1 MEKILSQLIR
11 VGVYDW
17 FMPVHLS
24 LTTHPL
30 FREPRELM
38 ERVHCPSC
46 RVSFAPSEVLF
57 VAEDARLV
65 GDPVAGPAQQLRF
78 LPTRFDVGGA
88 ALDPEGARCTRVACP
103 RCRIEF
109 PRAMI
114 ELPSAF
120 ISVVG
125 APGCGKS
132 HLLAAMTWGLR
143 RERARAGACMVD
155 TEPKLNAR
163 LHRDENIL
171 FGAPDSNEIVRLAK
185 TEISGDALLYRTV
198 RVKGKEETLPLPLI
212 FTLHLGAQAIGELTN
227 SELDMAAP
235 TKHAASLVVLYDNA
249 GEHFLPGADES
260 TQPVTRHLSQ
270 SRAILFVFD
279 PTQDPRFR
287 AAVGMSE
294 NGGTN
299 IRQDL
304 VLTETFARV
313 RHHRSRHAADDLDVP
328 LILVL
333 SKADA
338 WSKAANIDLSVEPY
352 LPSGGLDFAALKKM
366 DHALRPLLES
376 ACPEF
381 MTAVRAASSR
391 VLIVP
396 CSALGPCA
404 TADVGADIG
413 VGVTRGVGVRPSQIR
428 PQWASVALLASLPL
442 EIDAIQNASL
452 WT

>member
-1 MEKILSQLIR
+1 
-11 VGVYDW
+11 
-17 FMPVHLS
+17 
-24 LTTHPL
+24 
-30 FREPRELM
+30 
-38 ERVHCPSC
+38 
-46 RVSFAPSEVLF
+46 
-57 VAEDARLV
+57 
-65 GDPVAGPAQQLRF
+65 
-78 LPTRFDVGGA
+78 
-88 ALDPEGARCTRVACP
+88 
-103 RCRIEF
+103 
-109 PRAMI
+109 MI

-125 APGCGKS
+125 APGSGKS

-143 RERARAGACMVD
+143 RERAHAGAFMVD

-171 FGAPDSNEIVRLAK
+171 FGAPDSTELVRLAK
-185 TEISGDALLYRTV
+185 TEIAGDALLYRTAC
-198 RVKGKEETLPLPLI
+198 VKGKDETLPLPLI
-212 FTLHLGAQAIGELTN
+212 FTLHLGAQSAEDIASSQLNNIQPATHG
-227 SELDMAAP
+227 
-235 TKHAASLVVLYDNA
+235 ASLVVLYDNA

-260 TQPVTRHLSQ
+260 AQPVTRHLSQ
-270 SRAILFVFD
+270 SRAIIFVFD

-294 NGGTN
+294 NGGAN

-333 SKADA
+333 SKADV

-366 DHALRPLLES
+366 DRALRPLLEG

-404 TADVGADIG
+404 TGDVGA
-413 VGVTRGVGVRPSQIR
+413 GVTRGAGVRPSQIR

-442 EIDAIQNASL
+442 EVDAIQNASL

>member
-1 MEKILSQLIR
+1 
-11 VGVYDW
+11 
-17 FMPVHLS
+17 MPVHCALEK
-24 LTTHPL
+24 HPL
-30 FREPRELM
+30 FRQSRELI

-46 RVSFAPSEVLF
+46 RFGFSPSEVLF
-57 VAEDARLV
+57 VAEDSRLV

-78 LPTRFDVGGA
+78 LPTRFDMGGA

-114 ELPSAF
+114 ELPSTF

-171 FGAPDSNEIVRLAK
+171 FGAPDSNEPVRLAK
-185 TEISGDALLYRTV
+185 TEIAGDALLYRTV
-198 RVKGKEETLPLPLI
+198 RIKGKDETLPLPLI
-212 FTLHLGAQAIGELTN
+212 FTLHVGAGANVGHSTRTDAMGVKVRGEK
-227 SELDMAAP
+227 LDDKLETVESTSP
-235 TKHAASLVVLYDNA
+235 GASLVVLYDNA

-260 TQPVTRHLSQ
+260 AQPVTRHLSQ

-287 AAVGMSE
+287 AATRMPES
-294 NGGTN
+294 GGVN

-313 RHHRSRHAADDLDVP
+313 RHHRSRHAADHLDVP

-338 WSKAANIDLSVEPY
+338 WSADAKIDLSVEPY
-352 LPSGGLDFAALKKM
+352 LPNGGLDFAALKKM
-366 DHALRPLLES
+366 DRALRPLLES

-404 TADVGADIG
+404 ISIASVGALQG
-413 VGVTRGVGVRPSQIR
+413 AGVRPSEIS
-428 PQWASVALLASLPL
+428 PQWASVALLAALPL
-442 EIDAIQNASL
+442 EVDAIENASL

>member
-1 MEKILSQLIR
+1 
-11 VGVYDW
+11 
-17 FMPVHLS
+17 
-24 LTTHPL
+24 
-30 FREPRELM
+30 M

-46 RVSFAPSEVLF
+46 RVGFSPSEIFF
-57 VAEDARLV
+57 VAEDSRLV

-78 LPTRFDVGGA
+78 LPTRFDMGGA

-114 ELPSAF
+114 ELPSTF

-171 FGAPDSNEIVRLAK
+171 FGAPDSKEPVRLAK
-185 TEISGDALLYRTV
+185 TEIAGDALLYRTV
-198 RVKGKEETLPLPLI
+198 RIKGKDETLPLPLI
-212 FTLHLGAQAIGELTN
+212 FTLHVGAGANVGHSRSTDAMGAKVRGDNFDDTLETDQST
-227 SELDMAAP
+227 SPD
-235 TKHAASLVVLYDNA
+235 ASLVVLYDNA

-260 TQPVTRHLSQ
+260 AQPVTRHLSQ

-287 AAVGMSE
+287 AATRMPES
-294 NGGTN
+294 GGVN

-313 RHHRSRHAADDLDVP
+313 RHHRSRHAADHLDVP
-328 LILVL
+328 LIVVL

-338 WSKAANIDLSVEPY
+338 WSAGAKIDLSVEPY
-352 LPSGGLDFAALKKM
+352 LPNGGLDFAALKKM
-366 DHALRPLLES
+366 DRALRPLLES

-404 TADVGADIG
+404 TSITGAG
-413 VGVTRGVGVRPSQIR
+413 ALQGAGVRPSEIC
-428 PQWASVALLASLPL
+428 PQWASVALLTALPL
-442 EIDAIQNASL
+442 EVDALANASL

>member
-1 MEKILSQLIR
+1 
-11 VGVYDW
+11 
-17 FMPVHLS
+17 
-24 LTTHPL
+24 
-30 FREPRELM
+30 M

-132 HLLAAMTWGLR
+132 HLLASMTWGLR

-185 TEISGDALLYRTV
+185 TEISGDALLYRAV

-212 FTLHLGAQAIGELTN
+212 FTLHTGAQALGELAN
-227 SELDMAAP
+227 SELANSELEMAIP
-235 TKHAASLVVLYDNA
+235 MKHEASLVVLYDNA

-304 VLTETFARV
+304 VLTETFTRV

-338 WSKAANIDLSVEPY
+338 WSKAVNIDLSVEPY

-366 DHALRPLLES
+366 DHALRPLLEG

-404 TADVGADIG
+404 TADVGADISA
-413 VGVTRGVGVRPSQIR
+413 GVTRGVGVRPSQIR

-442 EIDAIQNASL
+442 EVDAIQNASL

>member
-1 MEKILSQLIR
+1 
-11 VGVYDW
+11 
-17 FMPVHLS
+17 
-24 LTTHPL
+24 
-30 FREPRELM
+30 M

-65 GDPVAGPAQQLRF
+65 GDPVAGPTQQLRF

-125 APGCGKS
+125 APGSGKS

-143 RERARAGACMVD
+143 RERARAGAFMVD

-171 FGAPDSNEIVRLAK
+171 FGAPDSTELVRLAK
-185 TEISGDALLYRTV
+185 TEIAGDALLYRTAC
-198 RVKGKEETLPLPLI
+198 VKGKDETLPLPLI
-212 FTLHLGAQAIGELTN
+212 FTLHLGAQSAEDIA
-227 SELDMAAP
+227 SSQLDNIQPA
-235 TKHAASLVVLYDNA
+235 THGASLVVLYDNA

-260 TQPVTRHLSQ
+260 AQPVTRHLSQ
-270 SRAILFVFD
+270 SRAIVFVFD

-294 NGGTN
+294 NGGAN

-366 DHALRPLLES
+366 DHALRPLLEG

-413 VGVTRGVGVRPSQIR
+413 ADIGVGVTRGVGVRPSQIR

-442 EIDAIQNASL
+442 EVDAIQNASL

>member
-1 MEKILSQLIR
+1 ML
-11 VGVYDW
+11 
-17 FMPVHLS
+17 
-24 LTTHPL
+24 
-30 FREPRELM
+30 
-38 ERVHCPSC
+38 
-46 RVSFAPSEVLF
+46 
-57 VAEDARLV
+57 
-65 GDPVAGPAQQLRF
+65 
-78 LPTRFDVGGA
+78 
-88 ALDPEGARCTRVACP
+88 
-103 RCRIEF
+103 
-109 PRAMI
+109 

-125 APGCGKS
+125 APGSGKS

-143 RERARAGACMVD
+143 RERARAGAFMVD

-171 FGAPDSNEIVRLAK
+171 FGAPDSTELVRLAK
-185 TEISGDALLYRTV
+185 TEIAGDALLYRTAC
-198 RVKGKEETLPLPLI
+198 VKGKDETLPLPLI
-212 FTLHLGAQAIGELTN
+212 FTLHLGAQSAADIE
-227 SELDMAAP
+227 SSQLDNIQPA
-235 TKHAASLVVLYDNA
+235 THGASLVVLYDNA

-260 TQPVTRHLSQ
+260 AQPVTRHLSQ
-270 SRAILFVFD
+270 SRAIVFVFD

-287 AAVGMSE
+287 AAVGMFD
-294 NGGTN
+294 NCVAN
-299 IRQDL
+299 FRQDL
-304 VLTETFARV
+304 VLTESFTLV

-338 WSKAANIDLSVEPY
+338 WSKAANIDVSVEPY
-352 LPSGGLDFAALKKM
+352 LPSGGLDFAVLKKM
-366 DHALRPLLES
+366 DRALRPLLEG

-404 TADVGADIG
+404 TGDVGAG
-413 VGVTRGVGVRPSQIR
+413 VSVGVTRDAGVRPSQIR

-442 EIDAIQNASL
+442 EVDAIQNASL

>member
-1 MEKILSQLIR
+1 MR

-17 FMPVHLS
+17 FMSLHLS

-30 FREPRELM
+30 FRESRVLM

-65 GDPVAGPAQQLRF
+65 GDPVAGPTQQLRF

-109 PRAMI
+109 PRAML

-125 APGCGKS
+125 APGSGKS

-143 RERARAGACMVD
+143 RERARAGAFMVD

-171 FGAPDSNEIVRLAK
+171 FGAPDSTELVRLAK
-185 TEISGDALLYRTV
+185 TEIAGDALLYRTAC
-198 RVKGKEETLPLPLI
+198 VKGKDETLPLPLI
-212 FTLHLGAQAIGELTN
+212 FTLHLGAQSAEDIA
-227 SELDMAAP
+227 SSQLDNIQPA
-235 TKHAASLVVLYDNA
+235 THGASLVVLYDNA

-260 TQPVTRHLSQ
+260 AQPVTRHLSQ
-270 SRAILFVFD
+270 SRAIVFVFD

-287 AAVGMSE
+287 AAVGMFE
-294 NGGTN
+294 NGGAN

-304 VLTETFARV
+304 VLTETFTRV

-338 WSKAANIDLSVEPY
+338 WSKAANIDVSVEPY
-352 LPSGGLDFAALKKM
+352 LPSGGLDFAVLKKM
-366 DHALRPLLES
+366 DRALRPLLEG

-404 TADVGADIG
+404 TGDVGAG
-413 VGVTRGVGVRPSQIR
+413 VSAGVTRGAGVRPSEIR

-442 EIDAIQNASL
+442 EVDAIQNASL

>member
-1 MEKILSQLIR
+1 
-11 VGVYDW
+11 
-17 FMPVHLS
+17 
-24 LTTHPL
+24 
-30 FREPRELM
+30 M

-125 APGCGKS
+125 APGSGKS

-143 RERARAGACMVD
+143 RERARAGAFMVD

-163 LHRDENIL
+163 LHRDETIL

-185 TEISGDALLYRTV
+185 TEIAGDALLYRTAC
-198 RVKGKEETLPLPLI
+198 VKGKDETLPLPLI
-212 FTLHLGAQAIGELTN
+212 FTLHLGAQSAEDIA
-227 SELDMAAP
+227 SSQLDNIQPA
-235 TKHAASLVVLYDNA
+235 THGASLVVLYDNA

-260 TQPVTRHLSQ
+260 AQPVTRHLSQ
-270 SRAILFVFD
+270 SRAIVFVFD

-294 NGGTN
+294 NGGAN

-338 WSKAANIDLSVEPY
+338 WSKAANIDLSLEPY

-366 DHALRPLLES
+366 DRALRPLLEG

-404 TADVGADIG
+404 TGDVGGDVGAG
-413 VGVTRGVGVRPSQIR
+413 AGVTRGAGVRPSQIR

-442 EIDAIQNASL
+442 EVDAIQNASL

>member
-1 MEKILSQLIR
+1 M
-11 VGVYDW
+11 YDRD
-17 FMPVHLS
+17 MPVHCALEKHS
-24 LTTHPL
+24 L
-30 FREPRELM
+30 FRQSRELI

-46 RVSFAPSEVLF
+46 RFGFSPSEVLF
-57 VAEDARLV
+57 VAEDSRLV

-78 LPTRFDVGGA
+78 LPTRFDMGGA

-114 ELPSAF
+114 ELPSTF

-171 FGAPDSNEIVRLAK
+171 FGAPDSNEPVRLAK
-185 TEISGDALLYRTV
+185 TEIAGDALLYRTV
-198 RVKGKEETLPLPLI
+198 RIKGKDETLPLPLI
-212 FTLHLGAQAIGELTN
+212 FTLHVEAGANVGHSTRTDAMGVKVRGEK
-227 SELDMAAP
+227 LDDKLETVESTSP
-235 TKHAASLVVLYDNA
+235 GASLVVLYDNA

-260 TQPVTRHLSQ
+260 AQPVTRHLSQ

-287 AAVGMSE
+287 AATRMPES
-294 NGGTN
+294 GGVN

-313 RHHRSRHAADDLDVP
+313 RHHRSRHAADHLDVP

-338 WSKAANIDLSVEPY
+338 WSAGAKIDLSVEPY
-352 LPSGGLDFAALKKM
+352 LPNGGLDFAALKKM
-366 DHALRPLLES
+366 DRALRPLLES

-404 TADVGADIG
+404 ISIAGAG
-413 VGVTRGVGVRPSQIR
+413 ALQGAGVRPSEIS
-428 PQWASVALLASLPL
+428 PQWASVALLAALPL
-442 EIDAIQNASL
+442 EVDAIENASL

>member
-1 MEKILSQLIR
+1 M
-11 VGVYDW
+11 YDRD
-17 FMPVHLS
+17 MPVHCALEKHS
-24 LTTHPL
+24 L
-30 FREPRELM
+30 FRQSRELI

-46 RVSFAPSEVLF
+46 RFGFSPSEVLF
-57 VAEDARLV
+57 VAEDSRLV

-78 LPTRFDVGGA
+78 LPTRFDMGGA

-114 ELPSAF
+114 ELPSTF

-171 FGAPDSNEIVRLAK
+171 FGAPDSNEPVRLAK
-185 TEISGDALLYRTV
+185 TEIAGDALLYRTV
-198 RVKGKEETLPLPLI
+198 RIKGKDETLPLPLI
-212 FTLHLGAQAIGELTN
+212 FTLHVGAGANVGHSTRTDAMGVKVRGEK
-227 SELDMAAP
+227 LDDKLETVESTSP
-235 TKHAASLVVLYDNA
+235 GASLVVLYDNA

-260 TQPVTRHLSQ
+260 AQPVTRHLSQ

-287 AAVGMSE
+287 AATRMPES
-294 NGGTN
+294 GGVN

-313 RHHRSRHAADDLDVP
+313 RHHRSRHAADTLDVP
-328 LILVL
+328 LVLVL

-338 WSKAANIDLSVEPY
+338 WSVGAHIDLNVEPY
-352 LPSGGLDFAALKKM
+352 LPQGGLDFAALKKM
-366 DHALRPLLES
+366 DGALRPLLQR

-381 MTAVRAASSR
+381 MSAVRAATSR

-396 CSALGPCA
+396 CSALGPRA
-404 TADVGADIG
+404 SSVVGA
-413 VGVTRGVGVRPSQIR
+413 GVRASDIH
-428 PQWASVALLASLPL
+428 PQWASVALLTVLPL
-442 EIDAIQNASL
+442 EVDAIANASL

>member
-1 MEKILSQLIR
+1 
-11 VGVYDW
+11 
-17 FMPVHLS
+17 
-24 LTTHPL
+24 
-30 FREPRELM
+30 M

-294 NGGTN
+294 NGGAN

-366 DHALRPLLES
+366 DHALRPLLEG

-404 TADVGADIG
+404 TADVGADVGADIG

-442 EIDAIQNASL
+442 EVDATQNASL
-452 WT
+452 WI

>member
-1 MEKILSQLIR
+1 M
-11 VGVYDW
+11 
-17 FMPVHLS
+17 
-24 LTTHPL
+24 
-30 FREPRELM
+30 
-38 ERVHCPSC
+38 
-46 RVSFAPSEVLF
+46 
-57 VAEDARLV
+57 AEDSRLV

-78 LPTRFDVGGA
+78 LPTRFDMGGA
-88 ALDPEGARCTRVACP
+88 ALDPEGARCTRLACP

-114 ELPSAF
+114 ELPSTF

-155 TEPKLNAR
+155 TEPKSNAR

-171 FGAPDSNEIVRLAK
+171 FGAPDSTTPVRLAK
-185 TEISGDALLYRTV
+185 TEIAGDALLYRTV
-198 RVKGKEETLPLPLI
+198 RIKGKDETLPLPLI
-212 FTLHLGAQAIGELTN
+212 FTQHVGAGANVAHSIRTDAMGVKVRGEKLDDTIGTGD
-227 SELDMAAP
+227 STSPD
-235 TKHAASLVVLYDNA
+235 ASLVVLYDNA

-260 TQPVTRHLSQ
+260 AQPVTRHLSQ

-279 PTQDPRFR
+279 PTQDARFR
-287 AAVGMSE
+287 AAVGLSE
-294 NGGTN
+294 MGGEN

-313 RHHRSRHAADDLDVP
+313 RHHRSRHAADTLDVP
-328 LILVL
+328 LVLVL

-338 WSKAANIDLSVEPY
+338 WSVGAHIDLNVEPY
-352 LPSGGLDFAALKKM
+352 LPQGGLDFAALKKM
-366 DHALRPLLES
+366 DGALRPLLQR

-381 MTAVRAASSR
+381 MSAVRAATSR

-396 CSALGPCA
+396 CSALGPR
-404 TADVGADIG
+404 TSSVVGA
-413 VGVTRGVGVRPSQIR
+413 GVRASDIH
-428 PQWASVALLASLPL
+428 PQWASVALLTVLPL
-442 EIDAIQNASL
+442 EVDAIANASL

>member
-1 MEKILSQLIR
+1 
-11 VGVYDW
+11 
-17 FMPVHLS
+17 
-24 LTTHPL
+24 
-30 FREPRELM
+30 M

-46 RVSFAPSEVLF
+46 RFGFSPSEILF
-57 VAEDARLV
+57 VAEDSRLV

-78 LPTRFDVGGA
+78 LPTRFDMGGA

-114 ELPSAF
+114 ELPSTF

-171 FGAPDSNEIVRLAK
+171 FGAPDSKEPVRLAK
-185 TEISGDALLYRTV
+185 TEIAGDALLYRTV
-198 RVKGKEETLPLPLI
+198 RIKGKDETLPLPLI
-212 FTLHLGAQAIGELTN
+212 FTLHVGAGANVGHSRSTDAMGAKVRGDN
-227 SELDMAAP
+227 LDDTLETDQP
-235 TKHAASLVVLYDNA
+235 TSPDASLVVLYDNA

-260 TQPVTRHLSQ
+260 AQPVTRHLSQ

-287 AAVGMSE
+287 AATRMPDS
-294 NGGTN
+294 GGVN

-313 RHHRSRHAADDLDVP
+313 RHHRSRHAADNLDVP

-338 WSKAANIDLSVEPY
+338 WSAGAQIDLSVEPY
-352 LPSGGLDFAALKKM
+352 LPNGGLDFAALKKM
-366 DHALRPLLES
+366 DRALRPLLES

-404 TADVGADIG
+404 TSITGASALQG
-413 VGVTRGVGVRPSQIR
+413 AGVRPSEIC
-428 PQWASVALLASLPL
+428 PQWASVALLTALPL
-442 EIDAIQNASL
+442 EVDALANASL

>member
-1 MEKILSQLIR
+1 M
-11 VGVYDW
+11 
-17 FMPVHLS
+17 
-24 LTTHPL
+24 
-30 FREPRELM
+30 
-38 ERVHCPSC
+38 
-46 RVSFAPSEVLF
+46 
-57 VAEDARLV
+57 AEDSRLV

-78 LPTRFDVGGA
+78 LPTRFDMGGA

-114 ELPSAF
+114 ELPSTF

-171 FGAPDSNEIVRLAK
+171 FGAPDSNEPVRLAK
-185 TEISGDALLYRTV
+185 TEIAGDALLYRTV
-198 RVKGKEETLPLPLI
+198 RIKGKDETLPLPLI
-212 FTLHLGAQAIGELTN
+212 FTLHVEAGANVGHSTRTDAMGVKVRGEK
-227 SELDMAAP
+227 LDDKLETVESTSP
-235 TKHAASLVVLYDNA
+235 GASLVVLYDNA

-260 TQPVTRHLSQ
+260 AQPVTRHLSQ

-287 AAVGMSE
+287 AATRMPES
-294 NGGTN
+294 GGVN

-313 RHHRSRHAADDLDVP
+313 RHHRSRHAADHLDVP

-338 WSKAANIDLSVEPY
+338 WSAGAKIDLSVEPY
-352 LPSGGLDFAALKKM
+352 LPNGGLDFAALKKM
-366 DHALRPLLES
+366 DRALRPLLES

-391 VLIVP
+391 VLSVP

-404 TADVGADIG
+404 ISIAGAG
-413 VGVTRGVGVRPSQIR
+413 ALQGAGVRPSEIS
-428 PQWASVALLASLPL
+428 PQWASVALLAALPL
-442 EIDAIQNASL
+442 EVDAIENASL

>member
-1 MEKILSQLIR
+1 MR

-24 LTTHPL
+24 LATHPL

-212 FTLHLGAQAIGELTN
+212 FTLHTGAQALGELTN

-235 TKHAASLVVLYDNA
+235 TKHEASLVVLYDNA

-294 NGGTN
+294 NGGAN

-304 VLTETFARV
+304 VLTETFTRV

-338 WSKAANIDLSVEPY
+338 WSKAVNIDLSVDPY

-366 DHALRPLLES
+366 DHALRPLLEG

-404 TADVGADIG
+404 TADVGADVGADIG
-413 VGVTRGVGVRPSQIR
+413 AGVTRGVGVRPSQIR

-442 EIDAIQNASL
+442 EVDAIQNASL
-452 WT
+452 WI

>member
-1 MEKILSQLIR
+1 
-11 VGVYDW
+11 
-17 FMPVHLS
+17 
-24 LTTHPL
+24 
-30 FREPRELM
+30 M

-65 GDPVAGPAQQLRF
+65 GDPVAGPTQQLRF

-125 APGCGKS
+125 APGSGKS

-143 RERARAGACMVD
+143 RERARAGAFMVD

-171 FGAPDSNEIVRLAK
+171 FGAPDSTELVRLAK
-185 TEISGDALLYRTV
+185 TEIAGDALLYRTAC
-198 RVKGKEETLPLPLI
+198 VKGKDETLPLPLI
-212 FTLHLGAQAIGELTN
+212 FTLHLGAQSAEDIA
-227 SELDMAAP
+227 SSQLDNIQPA
-235 TKHAASLVVLYDNA
+235 THGASLVVLYDNA

-260 TQPVTRHLSQ
+260 AQPVTRHLSQ
-270 SRAILFVFD
+270 SRAIIFVFD

-294 NGGTN
+294 NGGAN

-338 WSKAANIDLSVEPY
+338 WSKAANIDLSLEPY

-366 DHALRPLLES
+366 DRALRPLLEG

-413 VGVTRGVGVRPSQIR
+413 ADIGVGVTRGVGVRPSEIR

-442 EIDAIQNASL
+442 EVDAIQNASL

>member
-1 MEKILSQLIR
+1 
-11 VGVYDW
+11 
-17 FMPVHLS
+17 MPVHS
-24 LTTHPL
+24 ALTTHPL

-46 RVSFAPSEVLF
+46 RVGFAPSEVLF
-57 VAEDARLV
+57 VTEDARLV
-65 GDPVAGPAQQLRF
+65 GDPVAGPTQQLRF

-125 APGCGKS
+125 APGSGKS

-143 RERARAGACMVD
+143 RERARAGAFVVD
-155 TEPKLNAR
+155 TDPKLNAR

-171 FGAPDSNEIVRLAK
+171 FGAPNSTELVRLAK
-185 TEISGDALLYRTV
+185 TEIAGDALLYRTV
-198 RVKGKEETLPLPLI
+198 RVKGKDETLPLPLI
-212 FTLHLGAQAIGELTN
+212 FTLHVGAGGEPSEGADGNSQRLSALQTIELPTN
-227 SELDMAAP
+227 TSDIVEPA
-235 TKHAASLVVLYDNA
+235 KRGASLVVLYDNA

-260 TQPVTRHLSQ
+260 AQPVTRHLSQ
-270 SRAILFVFD
+270 SRAIVFVFD
-279 PTQDPRFR
+279 PTQDARFR
-287 AAVGMSE
+287 AAVGLSE
-294 NGGTN
+294 MGGEN

-304 VLTETFARV
+304 VLTEPFARV
-313 RHHRSRHAADDLDVP
+313 RHHRSRHAADTLDVP
-328 LILVL
+328 LVLVL

-338 WSKAANIDLSVEPY
+338 WSAGARIDLNVEPY
-352 LPSGGLDFAALKKM
+352 LPQGGLDFAALKKM
-366 DHALRPLLES
+366 DGALRPLLQL

-381 MTAVRAASSR
+381 MSAVRAATSR

-396 CSALGPCA
+396 CSALGPSA
-404 TADVGADIG
+404 SQVVGAGVQASDIH
-413 VGVTRGVGVRPSQIR
+413 
-428 PQWASVALLASLPL
+428 PQWASVALLTVLPL
-442 EIDAIQNASL
+442 EVDAIANASL

>member
-1 MEKILSQLIR
+1 
-11 VGVYDW
+11 
-17 FMPVHLS
+17 MPVHS
-24 LTTHPL
+24 ALTTHPL

-46 RVSFAPSEVLF
+46 RVGFAPSEVLF
-57 VAEDARLV
+57 VAEDSRLV
-65 GDPVAGPAQQLRF
+65 GDPVAGPTQQLRF

-125 APGCGKS
+125 APGSGKS

-143 RERARAGACMVD
+143 RERARAGAFVVD

-171 FGAPDSNEIVRLAK
+171 FGAPDSNEPVRLAK
-185 TEISGDALLYRTV
+185 TEIAGDALLYRTV
-198 RVKGKEETLPLPLI
+198 RVKGKDETLPLPLI
-212 FTLHLGAQAIGELTN
+212 FTLHVGAGGEQSEGADGSSQRLSALQTIELPTN
-227 SELDMAAP
+227 TLDIVETA
-235 TKHAASLVVLYDNA
+235 KRGASLVVLYDNA

-260 TQPVTRHLSQ
+260 AQPVTRHLSQ

-279 PTQDPRFR
+279 PTQDARFR
-287 AAVGMSE
+287 AAVGMVD

-313 RHHRSRHAADDLDVP
+313 RHHRSRHAADTLDVP

-338 WSKAANIDLSVEPY
+338 WSAGAKIDLIVEPY
-352 LPSGGLDFAALKKM
+352 LPNGGLDFAALKKM
-366 DHALRPLLES
+366 DRALRPLLEG

-381 MTAVRAASSR
+381 MTAVRAATSR

-404 TADVGADIG
+404 TPIVGAG
-413 VGVTRGVGVRPSQIR
+413 VLQGAGVRPSEIC
-428 PQWASVALLASLPL
+428 PQWASVALLTALPL
-442 EIDAIQNASL
+442 EVDAIENAPL

>member
-1 MEKILSQLIR
+1 
-11 VGVYDW
+11 
-17 FMPVHLS
+17 
-24 LTTHPL
+24 
-30 FREPRELM
+30 
-38 ERVHCPSC
+38 
-46 RVSFAPSEVLF
+46 
-57 VAEDARLV
+57 
-65 GDPVAGPAQQLRF
+65 
-78 LPTRFDVGGA
+78 
-88 ALDPEGARCTRVACP
+88 
-103 RCRIEF
+103 
-109 PRAMI
+109 
-114 ELPSAF
+114 
-120 ISVVG
+120 
-125 APGCGKS
+125 
-132 HLLAAMTWGLR
+132 
-143 RERARAGACMVD
+143 MVD

-198 RVKGKEETLPLPLI
+198 RVKDKEETLPLPLI
-212 FTLHLGAQAIGELTN
+212 FTLHTGAQALGELAN
-227 SELDMAAP
+227 SDLDMATP
-235 TKHAASLVVLYDNA
+235 VKHEASLVVLYDNA

-294 NGGTN
+294 NGGVN

-366 DHALRPLLES
+366 DHALRALLEG

-404 TADVGADIG
+404 TADVGADVGADIG
-413 VGVTRGVGVRPSQIR
+413 GGVTRGVGVRPSQIR

-442 EIDAIQNASL
+442 EVDAIQNASL

>member
-1 MEKILSQLIR
+1 M
-11 VGVYDW
+11 
-17 FMPVHLS
+17 
-24 LTTHPL
+24 
-30 FREPRELM
+30 
-38 ERVHCPSC
+38 
-46 RVSFAPSEVLF
+46 
-57 VAEDARLV
+57 AEDSRLV

-78 LPTRFDVGGA
+78 LPTRFDMGGA

-114 ELPSAF
+114 ELPSTF

-171 FGAPDSNEIVRLAK
+171 FGAPDSNEPVRLAK
-185 TEISGDALLYRTV
+185 TEIAGDALLYRTV
-198 RVKGKEETLPLPLI
+198 RIKGKDETLPLPLI
-212 FTLHLGAQAIGELTN
+212 FTLHVEAGANVGHSTRTDAMGVKVRGEK
-227 SELDMAAP
+227 LDDKLETVESTSP
-235 TKHAASLVVLYDNA
+235 GASLVVLYDNA

-260 TQPVTRHLSQ
+260 AQPVTRHLSQ

-287 AAVGMSE
+287 AATRMPES
-294 NGGTN
+294 GGVN

-313 RHHRSRHAADDLDVP
+313 RHHRSRHAADHLDVP

-338 WSKAANIDLSVEPY
+338 WSADAKIDLSVEPY
-352 LPSGGLDFAALKKM
+352 LPNGGLDFAALKKM
-366 DHALRPLLES
+366 DRALRPLLES

-404 TADVGADIG
+404 ISIAGAG
-413 VGVTRGVGVRPSQIR
+413 ALQGAGVRPSEIS
-428 PQWASVALLASLPL
+428 PQWASVALLAALPL
-442 EIDAIQNASL
+442 EVDAIENASL

>member
-1 MEKILSQLIR
+1 
-11 VGVYDW
+11 
-17 FMPVHLS
+17 
-24 LTTHPL
+24 
-30 FREPRELM
+30 M

-198 RVKGKEETLPLPLI
+198 RVKGKEETLPLPFI
-212 FTLHLGAQAIGELTN
+212 FTLHTGAQALGELTN

-235 TKHAASLVVLYDNA
+235 VKHEASLVVLYDNA

-294 NGGTN
+294 NGGAN

-304 VLTETFARV
+304 VLTETFTRV

-338 WSKAANIDLSVEPY
+338 WSKAVNIDLSVDPY

-366 DHALRPLLES
+366 DYALRPLLEG

-404 TADVGADIG
+404 TADVGADVGTDIG
-413 VGVTRGVGVRPSQIR
+413 VGVTRGVGVRPSEIR

-442 EIDAIQNASL
+442 EVDAIQNASL

>member
-1 MEKILSQLIR
+1 
-11 VGVYDW
+11 
-17 FMPVHLS
+17 
-24 LTTHPL
+24 
-30 FREPRELM
+30 M

-65 GDPVAGPAQQLRF
+65 GDPVAGPTQQLRF

-88 ALDPEGARCTRVACP
+88 ALDPEGARCTRLACP

-109 PRAMI
+109 PRAML

-125 APGCGKS
+125 APGSGKS

-143 RERARAGACMVD
+143 RERARAGAFMVD

-171 FGAPDSNEIVRLAK
+171 FGAPDSTELVRLAK
-185 TEISGDALLYRTV
+185 TEIAGDALLYRTAC
-198 RVKGKEETLPLPLI
+198 VKGKDETLPLPLI
-212 FTLHLGAQAIGELTN
+212 FTLHLGAQSAADIA
-227 SELDMAAP
+227 SSQLDNIQPA
-235 TKHAASLVVLYDNA
+235 THGASLVVLYDNA

-260 TQPVTRHLSQ
+260 AQPVTRHLSQ
-270 SRAILFVFD
+270 SRAIVFVFD

-294 NGGTN
+294 NGGAN

-304 VLTETFARV
+304 VLTETFTRV

-338 WSKAANIDLSVEPY
+338 WSKAANIDVSVEPY

-366 DHALRPLLES
+366 DSALRPLLEG

-404 TADVGADIG
+404 TGDVGAVVG
-413 VGVTRGVGVRPSQIR
+413 AGVTRGVGVRPSQIR

-442 EIDAIQNASL
+442 EVDAIQNASL

>member
-185 TEISGDALLYRTV
+185 TEISGDALLYRTA

-212 FTLHLGAQAIGELTN
+212 FTLHTGAQALGELAN
-227 SELDMAAP
+227 SELEMAAP
-235 TKHAASLVVLYDNA
+235 MKHEASLVVLYDNA

-294 NGGTN
+294 NGGAN

-304 VLTETFARV
+304 VLTETFTRV

-366 DHALRPLLES
+366 DHALRPLLEG

-404 TADVGADIG
+404 TADIGVDIG
-413 VGVTRGVGVRPSQIR
+413 VGVTRGVGVRPSEIR

-442 EIDAIQNASL
+442 EVDAIQNASL

>member
-1 MEKILSQLIR
+1 MR

-185 TEISGDALLYRTV
+185 TEISGDALLYRAV

-212 FTLHLGAQAIGELTN
+212 FTLHTGAQALGELAN

-235 TKHAASLVVLYDNA
+235 MKHEASLVVLYDNA

-294 NGGTN
+294 NGGAN

-304 VLTETFARV
+304 VLTETFTRV

-366 DHALRPLLES
+366 DHALRPLLEG

-381 MTAVRAASSR
+381 MTAVRAVSSR

-413 VGVTRGVGVRPSQIR
+413 ADIGVGVTRGVGVRPSEIR

-442 EIDAIQNASL
+442 EVDAIQNASL
-452 WT
+452 WV

>member
-1 MEKILSQLIR
+1 M
-11 VGVYDW
+11 
-17 FMPVHLS
+17 
-24 LTTHPL
+24 
-30 FREPRELM
+30 
-38 ERVHCPSC
+38 
-46 RVSFAPSEVLF
+46 
-57 VAEDARLV
+57 AEDSRLV

-78 LPTRFDVGGA
+78 LPTRFDMGGA

-114 ELPSAF
+114 ELPSTF

-171 FGAPDSNEIVRLAK
+171 FGAPDSNEPVRLAK
-185 TEISGDALLYRTV
+185 TEIAGDALLYRTV
-198 RVKGKEETLPLPLI
+198 RIKGKDETLPLPLI
-212 FTLHLGAQAIGELTN
+212 FTLHVEAGANVGHSTRTDAMGVKVRGEK
-227 SELDMAAP
+227 LDDKLETVESTSP
-235 TKHAASLVVLYDNA
+235 GASLVVLYDNA

-260 TQPVTRHLSQ
+260 AQPVTRHLSQ

-287 AAVGMSE
+287 AATRMPES
-294 NGGTN
+294 GGVN

-313 RHHRSRHAADDLDVP
+313 RHHRSRHAADHLDVP

-338 WSKAANIDLSVEPY
+338 WSAGAKIDLSVEPY
-352 LPSGGLDFAALKKM
+352 LPNGGLDFAALKKM
-366 DHALRPLLES
+366 DRALRPLLES

-404 TADVGADIG
+404 ISIAGAG
-413 VGVTRGVGVRPSQIR
+413 ALQGAGVRPSEIS
-428 PQWASVALLASLPL
+428 PQWASVALLAALPL
-442 EIDAIQNASL
+442 EVDAIENASL

>member
-1 MEKILSQLIR
+1 M
-11 VGVYDW
+11 YDW

-185 TEISGDALLYRTV
+185 TEISGDALLYRAV

-212 FTLHLGAQAIGELTN
+212 FTLHTGAQALGELAN
-227 SELDMAAP
+227 SELANSELEMAIP
-235 TKHAASLVVLYDNA
+235 MKHEASLVVLYDNA

-304 VLTETFARV
+304 VLTETFTRV

-338 WSKAANIDLSVEPY
+338 WSKAVNIDLSVDPY

-366 DHALRPLLES
+366 DHALRPLLEG

-404 TADVGADIG
+404 TADVGADVGADIG
-413 VGVTRGVGVRPSQIR
+413 AGVTRGVGVRPSQIR

-442 EIDAIQNASL
+442 EVDAIQNASL
-452 WT
+452 WI

>member
-1 MEKILSQLIR
+1 M
-11 VGVYDW
+11 
-17 FMPVHLS
+17 
-24 LTTHPL
+24 
-30 FREPRELM
+30 
-38 ERVHCPSC
+38 
-46 RVSFAPSEVLF
+46 
-57 VAEDARLV
+57 AEDSRLV

-78 LPTRFDVGGA
+78 LPTRFDMGGA

-114 ELPSAF
+114 ELPSTF

-163 LHRDENIL
+163 LPRDENIL
-171 FGAPDSNEIVRLAK
+171 FGAPDSNEPVRLAK
-185 TEISGDALLYRTV
+185 TEIAGDALLYRTV
-198 RVKGKEETLPLPLI
+198 RIKGKDETLPLPLI
-212 FTLHLGAQAIGELTN
+212 FTLHVGAGANVGHSTRTDAMGVKVRGEK
-227 SELDMAAP
+227 LDDKLETVESTSP
-235 TKHAASLVVLYDNA
+235 GASLVVLYDNA

-260 TQPVTRHLSQ
+260 AQPVTRHLSQ

-287 AAVGMSE
+287 AATRMPES
-294 NGGTN
+294 GGVN

-313 RHHRSRHAADDLDVP
+313 RHHRSRHAADHLDVP

-338 WSKAANIDLSVEPY
+338 WSAGAKIDLSVEPY
-352 LPSGGLDFAALKKM
+352 LPNGGLDFAALKKM
-366 DHALRPLLES
+366 DRALRPLLES

-404 TADVGADIG
+404 ISIAGAG
-413 VGVTRGVGVRPSQIR
+413 ALQGAGVRPSEIS
-428 PQWASVALLASLPL
+428 PQWASVALLAALPL
-442 EIDAIQNASL
+442 EVDAIENASL

>member
-1 MEKILSQLIR
+1 MEC
-11 VGVYDW
+11 
-17 FMPVHLS
+17 
-24 LTTHPL
+24 
-30 FREPRELM
+30 
-38 ERVHCPSC
+38 VHCPSC
-46 RVSFAPSEVLF
+46 RVGFSPSEVLF
-57 VAEDARLV
+57 VSEDSRLV

-78 LPTRFDVGGA
+78 LPTRFDMGGA

-114 ELPSAF
+114 ELPSTF

-155 TEPKLNAR
+155 TEPKMNAR

-171 FGAPDSNEIVRLAK
+171 FGAPDSNEPVRLAK
-185 TEISGDALLYRTV
+185 TEIAGDALLYRTV
-198 RVKGKEETLPLPLI
+198 RIKGKDETLPLPLI
-212 FTLHLGAQAIGELTN
+212 FTLHVGAGANVGHSRSTDAMGAKVRGDN
-227 SELDMAAP
+227 LDDTLETDQSTIP
-235 TKHAASLVVLYDNA
+235 GASLVVLYDNA

-260 TQPVTRHLSQ
+260 AQPVTRHLSQ

-287 AAVGMSE
+287 AATRMPES
-294 NGGTN
+294 GGVN

-313 RHHRSRHAADDLDVP
+313 RHHRSRHAADHLDVP

-338 WSKAANIDLSVEPY
+338 WSAGAKIDLSVEPY
-352 LPSGGLDFAALKKM
+352 LPNGGLDFAALKKM
-366 DHALRPLLES
+366 DRALRPLLES

-404 TADVGADIG
+404 TSIAGAG
-413 VGVTRGVGVRPSQIR
+413 ALQGAGVRPSEIC
-428 PQWASVALLASLPL
+428 PQWASVALLTTLPL
-442 EIDAIQNASL
+442 EVDALANASL

>member
-1 MEKILSQLIR
+1 
-11 VGVYDW
+11 
-17 FMPVHLS
+17 MPVHSALEK
-24 LTTHPL
+24 HQL
-30 FREPRELM
+30 FRESRQLM

-46 RVSFAPSEVLF
+46 RVGFAPSEVLF

-65 GDPVAGPAQQLRF
+65 GDPVAGPEHHLRF

-114 ELPSAF
+114 ELPSAV

-125 APGCGKS
+125 APGSGKS
-132 HLLAAMTWGLR
+132 YLLAAMTWGLR
-143 RERARAGACMVD
+143 RERERAGACMVD

-171 FGAPDSNEIVRLAK
+171 FGSPDSNEPVRLAK
-185 TEISGDALLYRTV
+185 TEIAGDALLYRTV
-198 RVKGKEETLPLPLI
+198 RVKGKDETLPLPLI
-212 FTLHLGAQAIGELTN
+212 FTLHVDAVSVDEQSIGADAISERFSAVGSVELPTN
-227 SELDMAAP
+227 KLDIVEPAKRGM
-235 TKHAASLVVLYDNA
+235 SLVVLYDNA

-260 TQPVTRHLSQ
+260 AQPVTRHLSQ

-294 NGGTN
+294 MDGVN

-304 VLTETFARV
+304 MLTETFARV
-313 RHHRSRHAADDLDVP
+313 RHHRSHHSADDLNVP

-338 WSKAANIDLSVEPY
+338 WSAGAKIDLGVEPY
-352 LPSGGLDFAALKKM
+352 LPSGGLDFAVLKNM
-366 DHALRPLLES
+366 DRTLRPLLDD

-396 CSALGPCA
+396 CSALGSCA
-404 TADVGADIG
+404 TSLVGA
-413 VGVTRGVGVRPSQIR
+413 RAAQSAGVRPSDIR
-428 PQWASVALLASLPL
+428 PQWASVGLLTALPL
-442 EIDAIQNASL
+442 EVDAIEIASL

>member
-1 MEKILSQLIR
+1 
-11 VGVYDW
+11 
-17 FMPVHLS
+17 MPVHCALEK
-24 LTTHPL
+24 HPL
-30 FREPRELM
+30 FRQSRELI

-46 RVSFAPSEVLF
+46 RFGFSPSEVLF
-57 VAEDARLV
+57 VAEDSRLV

-78 LPTRFDVGGA
+78 LPTRFDMGGA

-114 ELPSAF
+114 ELPSTF

-171 FGAPDSNEIVRLAK
+171 FGAPDSNEPVRLAK
-185 TEISGDALLYRTV
+185 TEIAGDALLYRTV
-198 RVKGKEETLPLPLI
+198 RIKGKDETLPLPLI
-212 FTLHLGAQAIGELTN
+212 FTLHVEAGANVGHSTRTDAMGVKVRGEK
-227 SELDMAAP
+227 LDDKLETVESTSP
-235 TKHAASLVVLYDNA
+235 GASLVVLYDNA

-260 TQPVTRHLSQ
+260 AQPVTRHLSQ

-287 AAVGMSE
+287 AATRMPES
-294 NGGTN
+294 GGVN

-313 RHHRSRHAADDLDVP
+313 RHHRSRHAADHLDVP

-338 WSKAANIDLSVEPY
+338 WSAGAKIDLSVEPY
-352 LPSGGLDFAALKKM
+352 LPNGGLDFAALKKM
-366 DHALRPLLES
+366 DRALRPLLES

-404 TADVGADIG
+404 TSIPGAG
-413 VGVTRGVGVRPSQIR
+413 ALQGAGVRPSEIY
-428 PQWASVALLASLPL
+428 PQWASVALLTTLPL
-442 EIDAIQNASL
+442 EVDALANASL

>member
-1 MEKILSQLIR
+1 
-11 VGVYDW
+11 
-17 FMPVHLS
+17 
-24 LTTHPL
+24 
-30 FREPRELM
+30 M

-185 TEISGDALLYRTV
+185 TEISGDALLYRTA

-212 FTLHLGAQAIGELTN
+212 FTLHTGAQALGELANSELAN

-235 TKHAASLVVLYDNA
+235 MKHEASLVVLYDNA

-294 NGGTN
+294 NGGAS

-304 VLTETFARV
+304 VLTETFTRV

-366 DHALRPLLES
+366 DHALRPLLEG

-413 VGVTRGVGVRPSQIR
+413 ADIGVGVTRGVGVRPSEIR

-442 EIDAIQNASL
+442 EVDAIQNASL
-452 WT
+452 WI

>member
-1 MEKILSQLIR
+1 MR

-114 ELPSAF
+114 ELPSTF

-198 RVKGKEETLPLPLI
+198 RVKDKEETLPLPLI
-212 FTLHLGAQAIGELTN
+212 FTLHQGAQALGELVTN
-227 SELDMAAP
+227 ELNIVESA
-235 TKHAASLVVLYDNA
+235 KHEASLVVLYDNA

-294 NGGTN
+294 TGGAN

-338 WSKAANIDLSVEPY
+338 WSKAAHIDLSVEPY
-352 LPSGGLDFAALKKM
+352 LPSGGLDFAALKKT
-366 DHALRPLLES
+366 DHALRSLLEG

-413 VGVTRGVGVRPSQIR
+413 GGVTRGVGVRPSQIR

-442 EIDAIQNASL
+442 EVDAIQNASL

>member
-1 MEKILSQLIR
+1 
-11 VGVYDW
+11 
-17 FMPVHLS
+17 
-24 LTTHPL
+24 
-30 FREPRELM
+30 
-38 ERVHCPSC
+38 
-46 RVSFAPSEVLF
+46 VSFAPSEVLF

-114 ELPSAF
+114 ELPSTF

-143 RERARAGACMVD
+143 RERARTGACMVD

-198 RVKGKEETLPLPLI
+198 RVKDKEETLPLPLI
-212 FTLHLGAQAIGELTN
+212 FTLHQGAQALGELVTN
-227 SELDMAAP
+227 ELNIVESA
-235 TKHAASLVVLYDNA
+235 KHEASLVVLYDNA

-294 NGGTN
+294 NGGVN

-366 DHALRPLLES
+366 DHALRALLEG

-404 TADVGADIG
+404 TADVGADVGADIG
-413 VGVTRGVGVRPSQIR
+413 GGVTRGVGVRPSQIR

-442 EIDAIQNASL
+442 EVDAIQNASL

>member
-1 MEKILSQLIR
+1 M
-11 VGVYDW
+11 
-17 FMPVHLS
+17 
-24 LTTHPL
+24 
-30 FREPRELM
+30 
-38 ERVHCPSC
+38 
-46 RVSFAPSEVLF
+46 
-57 VAEDARLV
+57 AEDSRLV

-78 LPTRFDVGGA
+78 LPTRFDMGGA

-114 ELPSAF
+114 ELPSTF

-132 HLLAAMTWGLR
+132 HLLAAMTGGLR

-171 FGAPDSNEIVRLAK
+171 FGAPDSNEPVRLAK
-185 TEISGDALLYRTV
+185 TEIAGDALLYRTV
-198 RVKGKEETLPLPLI
+198 RIKGKDETLPLPLI
-212 FTLHLGAQAIGELTN
+212 FTLHVEAGANVGHSTRTDAMGVKVRGEK
-227 SELDMAAP
+227 LDDKLETVESTSP
-235 TKHAASLVVLYDNA
+235 GASLVVLYDNA

-260 TQPVTRHLSQ
+260 AQPVTRHLSQ

-287 AAVGMSE
+287 AATRMPES
-294 NGGTN
+294 GGVN

-313 RHHRSRHAADDLDVP
+313 RHHRSRHAADHLDVP

-338 WSKAANIDLSVEPY
+338 WSAGAKIDLSVEPY
-352 LPSGGLDFAALKKM
+352 LPNGGLDFAALKKM
-366 DHALRPLLES
+366 DRALRPLLES

-404 TADVGADIG
+404 ISIASAGALQG
-413 VGVTRGVGVRPSQIR
+413 AGVRPSEIS
-428 PQWASVALLASLPL
+428 PQWASVALLAALPL
-442 EIDAIQNASL
+442 EVDAIENASL